1 MAWTPFPATSTGPL
15 AQGIHLR
22 EPYTLNTLPVVLAK
36 LWVILS
42 DASVVTC
49 YREQLGILANTAMGF
64 IGYMISPAV
73 RAGRIAW
80 LYIDKPATLA
90 VFALAKK
97 FMPGGHITLPRCLH
111 TAHLYNAAYGLRPV
125 RGPLP
130 AHMSVFRFA
139 GPIVPPSS
147 SVRTHF
153 PRTFAEVVASP
164 SPSRPQP
171 TQPTQPAPTTTPTPS
186 SQSPSKTR
194 TTGRPPLH
202 PFRSRSRSR
211 SWSLPSP
218 NVSQTQTL

>member
-22 EPYTLNTLPVVLAK
+22 EPYTLNTLPVVIAK
-36 LWVILS
+36 LWVILT

-49 YREQLGILANTAMGF
+49 YREQLGILANSAMGF

-130 AHMSVFRFA
+130 AHMSVFRFV
-139 GPIVPPSS
+139 GPIAPSS

-164 SPSRPQP
+164 PPSPS
-171 TQPTQPAPTTTPTPS
+171 PS
-186 SQSPSKTR
+186 PRSPSPSKTR

-211 SWSLPSP
+211 SLPSP
-218 NVSQTQTL
+218 NVPVPSVSQTQTL